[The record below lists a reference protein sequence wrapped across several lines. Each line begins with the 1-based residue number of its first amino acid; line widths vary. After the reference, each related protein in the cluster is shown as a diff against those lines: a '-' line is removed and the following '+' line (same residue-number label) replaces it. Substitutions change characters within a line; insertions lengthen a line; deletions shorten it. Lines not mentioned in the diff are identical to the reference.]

1 MAVEAAEKIYM
12 TTKSGMKF
20 SVSFSQEPPDYK
32 RLAKFFLLLSE
43 KPEKAGM
50 SSCRTPAP
58 AKNKIQTKEG
68 EKNK

>member
-43 KPEKAGM
+43 KPEKQN
-50 SSCRTPAP
+50 S
-58 AKNKIQTKEG
+58 N
-68 EKNK
+68 